1 MGGVDEERDRCL
13 GITGVLEKDEG
24 DIGKGDGERV
34 MEIGKGLMGEGA
46 DRRGGGTK
54 TPVVL
59 SKPACRCVKIE
70 K

>member
-34 MEIGKGLMGEGA
+34 VEIGKGLMGEG
-46 DRRGGGTK
+46 GG
-54 TPVVL
+54 
-59 SKPACRCVKIE
+59 
-70 K
+70 